1 MYVPAHFRCDDVATI
16 HDFVRAHG
24 FATLISQVGGAPYA
38 SHIPLVLLPGDDGD
52 RLIGH
57 VARANPHWQAW
68 ENGVPALAIFHG
80 PHDYVSPSW
89 YDQRPAVPTW
99 NYAAV
104 HATGTVRVGASLA
117 LAELI
122 RQYEPTLIGDRT
134 TFDPAFNTTLKP
146 HIVGIEFDVERWEA
160 KFKLSQNRS
169 EADRR
174 NIADRLADDELAAM
188 VERTLES

>member
-1 MYVPAHFRCDDVATI
+1 MYIPAHFRCDDTATI
-16 HDFVRAHG
+16 HAFVRNHG
-24 FATLISQVGGAPYA
+24 FATLISNVDGAPFA
-38 SHIPLVLLPGDDGD
+38 SHIPLVLVPGQDGD

-68 ENGVPALAIFHG
+68 QDGVPALAIFHG

-104 HATGTVRVGASLA
+104 HASGTVRVGASLA

-122 RQYEPTLIGDRT
+122 RQYEPTLIGDRN
-134 TFDPAFNTTLKP
+134 TFDPAFNTTLKA
-146 HIVGIEFDVERWEA
+146 HIVGIEFTVEHWEA

-174 NIADRLADDELAAM
+174 HIADRLGDSELATM
-188 VERTLES
+188 VRQTIGT